1 MQSLS
6 AARNLLERCDSV
18 ASSAPLLAQ
27 LGFDPP
33 LIPLTFVHLERLGL
47 PASLPG
53 AHLATGRG
61 ALRAIVT
68 ETSADLRAV
77 LEVTARTLGANP
89 SLMWLIVAIERSETT
104 TIAAVD
110 SSRSRS
116 RIAALSTRRSSVVDS
131 DAETLCA
138 LAAAVTDSDVLTHCR
153 WLEILGRDSV
163 GRRFF
168 RILESKVQQLASS
181 LHPQPH
187 EDDARALALL
197 CASRLI
203 FLSFLETKGWL
214 DGDHG
219 FLPNGYAECMVS
231 GGRYHHRVLSPL
243 FFGTLNTAPM
253 DRASRARAFG
263 RVPFLN
269 GGLFARSPAEKRDSA
284 SAFTDEALGDFYGDL
299 LTRFRFT
306 AHEDSTTWSEAA
318 IDPEMLGKAFEGL
331 MSPADRK
338 RSGAFYTPQSLVE
351 EVTELALCNALA
363 CARLSRDRVHAV
375 LRGERIRPSDRDA
388 LASAVDG
395 LRVLDPACGSGAF
408 LVHVLESMSRLRLRC
423 GGPLPLHHI
432 RRRMLTSSIFGVDAN
447 PTAVWLCELRLW
459 LSMAIEDPER
469 NPMKVT
475 PLPNLD
481 RNIRIGDSL
490 SGDDFSSAAR
500 FAGAKVAKLRGRYAR
515 STGPRKRTLGRA
527 LDALERN
534 HALRSSAR
542 SLVTLVDQRREAL
555 AAVRS
560 RDLFGA
566 RPHPDAQGM
575 ARLSAL
581 RDATGELRLTMR
593 RLESGAALPF
603 SFASAFAD
611 VACDGGFDIVVGNPP
626 WIRTHNLDSGI
637 KARLKRSYQVYASA
651 AWRGGSEAAAAGRG
665 FSSQVDSSALFIERS
680 VRLLRQEGIAALVV
694 PAKLWRSLAGG
705 GVREFLLSNTAVAE
719 VQDLTSSS
727 SLFDAAVYPSV
738 IVAKHTRASQACDVN
753 VVAHRG
759 GQARRWVSR
768 STQIPFDASSGS
780 PWILAPAE
788 VRRAFDLLSR
798 AGSPLS
804 RSHLGRPLLGV
815 KTGCNQAFLISADE
829 GATHGI
835 EAGFMRPVVRGEDLT
850 RWRMNPGESRIIWT
864 HGATGSPVAVLP
876 PAVARWLR
884 PWRRELESRTDARDQ
899 RVWWRLFRVESA
911 SCATPRVIWGDIGRS
926 PRATVLLRGDPAVP
940 LNSCYAVACARDDD
954 AHALSALINSELIA
968 AWLSLLAEPARG
980 GYRRYLGWTMA
991 LLPIPRDWDRAA
1003 KILSPIGR
1011 AAFEGSP
1018 PDDESLGAAVTRA
1031 FQIDPHAVDPLLEW
1045 MDQRT

>member
-243 FFGTLNTAPM
+243 FFGTLNTAPL

-447 PTAVWLCELRLW
+447 PTAV
-459 LSMAIEDPER
+459 
-469 NPMKVT
+469 
-475 PLPNLD
+475 
-481 RNIRIGDSL
+481 
-490 SGDDFSSAAR
+490 
-500 FAGAKVAKLRGRYAR
+500 
-515 STGPRKRTLGRA
+515 
-527 LDALERN
+527 
-534 HALRSSAR
+534 
-542 SLVTLVDQRREAL
+542 
-555 AAVRS
+555 
-560 RDLFGA
+560 
-566 RPHPDAQGM
+566 
-575 ARLSAL
+575 
-581 RDATGELRLTMR
+581 
-593 RLESGAALPF
+593 
-603 SFASAFAD
+603 
-611 VACDGGFDIVVGNPP
+611 
-626 WIRTHNLDSGI
+626 
-637 KARLKRSYQVYASA
+637 
-651 AWRGGSEAAAAGRG
+651 
-665 FSSQVDSSALFIERS
+665 
-680 VRLLRQEGIAALVV
+680 
-694 PAKLWRSLAGG
+694 
-705 GVREFLLSNTAVAE
+705 
-719 VQDLTSSS
+719 
-727 SLFDAAVYPSV
+727 
-738 IVAKHTRASQACDVN
+738 
-753 VVAHRG
+753 
-759 GQARRWVSR
+759 
-768 STQIPFDASSGS
+768 
-780 PWILAPAE
+780 
-788 VRRAFDLLSR
+788 
-798 AGSPLS
+798 
-804 RSHLGRPLLGV
+804 
-815 KTGCNQAFLISADE
+815 
-829 GATHGI
+829 
-835 EAGFMRPVVRGEDLT
+835 
-850 RWRMNPGESRIIWT
+850 
-864 HGATGSPVAVLP
+864 
-876 PAVARWLR
+876 
-884 PWRRELESRTDARDQ
+884 
-899 RVWWRLFRVESA
+899 
-911 SCATPRVIWGDIGRS
+911 
-926 PRATVLLRGDPAVP
+926 
-940 LNSCYAVACARDDD
+940 
-954 AHALSALINSELIA
+954 
-968 AWLSLLAEPARG
+968 
-980 GYRRYLGWTMA
+980 
-991 LLPIPRDWDRAA
+991 
-1003 KILSPIGR
+1003 
-1011 AAFEGSP
+1011 
-1018 PDDESLGAAVTRA
+1018 
-1031 FQIDPHAVDPLLEW
+1031 
-1045 MDQRT
+1045 